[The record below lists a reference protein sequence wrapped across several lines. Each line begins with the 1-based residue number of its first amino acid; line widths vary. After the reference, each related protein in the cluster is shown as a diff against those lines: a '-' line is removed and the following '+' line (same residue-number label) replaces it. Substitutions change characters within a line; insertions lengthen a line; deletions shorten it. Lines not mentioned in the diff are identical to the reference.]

1 MCASLVS
8 FSHFYWRG
16 KRERERNVLVA
27 FVLAAGDGQRLKMAA
42 SNREDE
48 EELAGIVPTAGI
60 FRTRTLHI
68 FMGNGVVAVG

>member
-1 MCASLVS
+1 MCISGFFFS
-8 FSHFYWRG
+8 FLLAW
-16 KRERERNVLVA
+16 KERERERNVLVA